1 MKPAL
6 TPRAKRAWR
15 SISGP
20 CVATGAASTSATIC
34 TACGL
39 PIETTATV
47 DAAPVAQLDR
57 PERQPRFDRA
67 RREPGRVERHVQR
80 LEVGRAHVDGD
91 AAVGLL
97 AQLEAAVHGLDDE
110 RLLVAEAAR
119 ADEAD
124 EAARAVAALLDLVAA
139 GAVEDAV
146 AEVDARACAL
156 GSTTRIW
163 SAPTPKRRSAS
174 RRNLR
179 GIEMRAARACASSTT
194 KSLPAPCIF
203 VKRSR
208 MGRIIGPRTATARP
222 AAAS

>member
-1 MKPAL
+1 
-6 TPRAKRAWR
+6 
-15 SISGP
+15 
-20 CVATGAASTSATIC
+20 
-34 TACGL
+34 L

-47 DAAPVAQLDR
+47 DAAPFAELDR

-91 AAVGLL
+91 AAIGLL
-97 AQLEAAVHGLDDE
+97 AQLEAAVHRLDDE

-139 GAVEDAV
+139 GAVEDAI
-146 AEVDARACAL
+146 AEVDARRGARLDDQDLVAADAEAPVAD
-156 GSTTRIW
+156 
-163 SAPTPKRRSAS
+163 SAQ
-174 RRNLR
+174 LR
-179 GIEMRAARACASSTT
+179 GIEIERRARGVEHDEIVAR
-194 KSLPAPCIF
+194 SLHLREAQPHDA
-203 VKRSR
+203 
-208 MGRIIGPRTATARP
+208 IIGTATARP